1 MVQDF
6 FASEPKNDDASGTV
20 IWCLGRQYASRSR
33 GDPDC
38 GKTTG
43 LDHERTATP
52 GLDAGV
58 QRPDQDD
65 SKEPSMRS
73 RADEKTCDGNLN
85 SDGEY
90 WEWPANFLDD
100 CESRIWMTYR
110 SDFPPIMKSTEA
122 SMTLSVR
129 LRSLADTQGFTS
141 DTGWGCMI
149 RSGQCVLANALM
161 LLRLGRSRSSGS
173 SRMMFHGANAVS
185 VEKRLSTSR
194 RANTPVSLRG

>member
-6 FASEPKNDDASGTV
+6 FASEPRNDDASATV

-33 GDPDC
+33 GDAN
-38 GKTTG
+38 GLNTTNINHESTSTPRTDREVPR
-43 LDHERTATP
+43 LDQNT
-52 GLDAGV
+52 
-58 QRPDQDD
+58 
-65 SKEPSMRS
+65 SKEPSMRA
-73 RADEKTCDGNLN
+73 RLDKKTGDDNLN

-90 WEWPANFLDD
+90 WEWPADFLDD

-149 RSGQCVLANALM
+149 RSGQCVLANALL
-161 LLRLGRSRSSGS
+161 LLRLGRSRSS
-173 SRMMFHGANAVS
+173 A
-185 VEKRLSTSR
+185 
-194 RANTPVSLRG
+194 

>member
-6 FASEPKNDDASGTV
+6 FASEPRNDDASGNV
-20 IWCLGRQYASRSR
+20 IWCLGRQYASRAR
-33 GDPDC
+33 GDTD
-38 GKTTG
+38 G
-43 LDHERTATP
+43 LEATEMDRESAPTP
-52 GLDAGV
+52 GSDPEM
-58 QRPDQDD
+58 QRPDSDASKGSFVASRQD
-65 SKEPSMRS
+65 KETGDGSLDRPS
-73 RADEKTCDGNLN
+73 
-85 SDGEY
+85 EY
-90 WEWPANFLDD
+90 WEWPADFLDD

-149 RSGQCVLANALM
+149 RSGQCVLANALL
-161 LLRLGRSRSSGS
+161 LLRLGRSRFFDGYRGISH
-173 SRMMFHGANAVS
+173 RTDAVS
-185 VEKRLSTSR
+185 VEKRLPTSR